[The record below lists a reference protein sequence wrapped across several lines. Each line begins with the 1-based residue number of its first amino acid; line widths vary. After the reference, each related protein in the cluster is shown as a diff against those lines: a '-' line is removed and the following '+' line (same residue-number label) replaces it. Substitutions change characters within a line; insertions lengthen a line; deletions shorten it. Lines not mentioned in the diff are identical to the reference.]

1 MDKIALLPG
10 FFAAFFAFF
19 YTPERAFMT
28 VYLPCLL
35 LIPNFYRADIQG
47 LPDLNFNKAAVFPIF
62 LALIIRKKINTWN
75 LSLCDFLVLGYLFCI
90 VYSEYTADLVVNEYT
105 TEKQL
110 MHMSNGNYSL
120 AQNLLSNKLLSVFFP
135 YVLAKYL
142 IHPKHLTIPVAKR
155 LVFIAF
161 IIVLISVYEMRM
173 TLNLFNFAFDPFF
186 GDQSRGW
193 GKPMRFGFVRIAG
206 PFGHP
211 ILLGIML
218 MVALLFNYWLFK
230 NKIWK
235 LNFKYLPRLPL
246 PKGSIISF
254 VILFGIWLK

>member
-19 YTPERAFMT
+19 YTPERAFMS

-142 IHPKHLTIPVAKR
+142 IHPKYLTIPVAKR

-161 IIVLISVYEMRM
+161 TNLRLLTQIPYSQECVNLSQKANLGKIDQKSVEPEFCNSLYGM
-173 TLNLFNFAFDPFF
+173 
-186 GDQSRGW
+186 
-193 GKPMRFGFVRIAG
+193 
-206 PFGHP
+206 
-211 ILLGIML
+211 
-218 MVALLFNYWLFK
+218 
-230 NKIWK
+230 
-235 LNFKYLPRLPL
+235 
-246 PKGSIISF
+246 
-254 VILFGIWLK
+254 